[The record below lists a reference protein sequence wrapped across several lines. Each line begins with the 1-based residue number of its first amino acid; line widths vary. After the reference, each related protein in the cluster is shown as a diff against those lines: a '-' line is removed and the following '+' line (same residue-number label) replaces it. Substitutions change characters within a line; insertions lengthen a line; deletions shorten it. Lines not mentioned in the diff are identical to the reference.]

1 MMRSILS
8 LGTPELIIIT
18 SVLAFFLF
26 IYLVFKGILIIISKI
41 KE

>member
-8 LGTPELIIIT
+8 LGTPELMMIFA
-18 SVLAFFLF
+18 VLAFFLF
-26 IYLVFKGILIIISKI
+26 SYLVFKGILIIISKI